1 MSVDRS
7 DIDKGLEL
15 LKEIGWD
22 DGAAKLKETDE
33 QFWEMTVG
41 HLFGNIWTRPGLSP
55 RDREMITLAV
65 LIALD
70 RERGLRPHLT
80 NAHKLGISDDE
91 MRELIFQVM
100 HYAGWSVG
108 AHAISTFK
116 QVKDER
122 DGTG

>member
-41 HLFGNIWTRPGLSP
+41 HLFGNIWPFLTILGSITRY
-55 RDREMITLAV
+55 
-65 LIALD
+65 
-70 RERGLRPHLT
+70 
-80 NAHKLGISDDE
+80 AHTIS
-91 MRELIFQVM
+91 FNTKTQ
-100 HYAGWSVG
+100 W
-108 AHAISTFK
+108 T
-116 QVKDER
+116 
-122 DGTG
+122 